1 MSMLEA
7 MVSSPF
13 HVLSEKFL
21 CQLNNHTDVNL
32 VLTKKYAC
40 WTKIIFLPGPHLI
53 DKTYQLVRIW

>member
-53 DKTYQLVRIW
+53 DKTY